1 MAPNHQI
8 FSKFPVSNQNIIIE
22 GFSSFDQDI
31 EQILDYDE
39 SIKSVNRGKNIAKQ
53 TVYFLILSAL
63 FGKELGVIHSI
74 ISSDRAPLIKERLE
88 SLFKRVISYSW
99 VYKNAPDMLN
109 LHSTSLENLFS
120 KFQDYYY
127 TKIGDTARIVCSNI
141 FTTSNQ
147 KITVPIECF
156 IGIIPPSV
164 IFPKHDTYSRG
175 ELMAHLNARIYQHIN
190 HISSI
195 TELDGKLKT
204 VSFID
209 NRLCFDIAGRLGFV
223 NRPPGIK
230 KLYWYSDYLESNLQ
244 IYEKAI
250 DKLLIKENIQDLSVN
265 SIDGCNL
272 SVDCRNLEASNG
284 TGSRGFFLDI
294 KHQ

>member
-1 MAPNHQI
+1 
-8 FSKFPVSNQNIIIE
+8 
-22 GFSSFDQDI
+22 
-31 EQILDYDE
+31 
-39 SIKSVNRGKNIAKQ
+39 
-53 TVYFLILSAL
+53 
-63 FGKELGVIHSI
+63 
-74 ISSDRAPLIKERLE
+74 
-88 SLFKRVISYSW
+88 
-99 VYKNAPDMLN
+99 MLN

-284 TGSRGFFLDI
+284 TGSRGFFGHKTSIGCGTNCLPIVSRTETGKTADVALFKQSLNPI
-294 KHQ
+294 LTLAKDTGSEIIAITADAGYSSTSVIHAIEAADVIPFVDFNKRNSKLLKN